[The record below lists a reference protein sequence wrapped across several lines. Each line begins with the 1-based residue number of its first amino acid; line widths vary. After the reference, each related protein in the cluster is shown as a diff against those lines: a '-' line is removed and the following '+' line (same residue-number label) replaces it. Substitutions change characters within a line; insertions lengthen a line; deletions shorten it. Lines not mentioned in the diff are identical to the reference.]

1 MWWIG
6 FIVHLLIWWSR
17 IIWLSL
23 GKINSW
29 LAYRKTNFFPR
40 KSPLRFIGNCSDL
53 QSTEWEL
60 IGLEAFE
67 TAVRVNS
74 SARKRWLCLLMK
86 DTRSMGKELNLTP
99 RAVPMGRLL
108 KKEKQSGRG
117 MLSGWIGHFSP
128 RSIMKDQWK
137 VINTQRSGD
146 KVDFIH
152 AIPFQRTCW
161 VVCITWREQTDEGG
175 SPKRTSPFLGM
186 GGGVT
191 AVCRS

>member
-1 MWWIG
+1 MTY
-6 FIVHLLIWWSR
+6 
-17 IIWLSL
+17 
-23 GKINSW
+23 KAQNESW
-29 LAYRKTNFFPR
+29 LGWKRLRLPLEWILLQGRDGFACSWKIPALWERSWTLPQEQSQWEDFWRK
-40 KSPLRFIGNCSDL
+40 
-53 QSTEWEL
+53 
-60 IGLEAFE
+60 
-67 TAVRVNS
+67 
-74 SARKRWLCLLMK
+74 
-86 DTRSMGKELNLTP
+86 
-99 RAVPMGRLL
+99 
-108 KKEKQSGRG
+108 KQSGRG